1 MRADATSTKFCS
13 TTDSSSDNEVG
24 CGLTDLSISF
34 CFSDQDFR
42 VFSNTCQKKTKYV
55 PESER
60 RRERERRGNKLCRGP
75 NKEKERE
82 AERERK
88 CERNRESTSSWSI
101 RPAEYTYPI
110 PGQHLSS
117 VFVDNV
123 DVPRG
128 LHPSLS
134 IHLSWHCLIP
144 HYGDFHTTTLQ
155 TKMGFILSNSK
166 GTDTYMCHEISCIQ
180 TNVKY

>member
-60 RRERERRGNKLCRGP
+60 RKERERRGGP
-75 NKEKERE
+75 NR
-82 AERERK
+82 ERER
-88 CERNRESTSSWSI
+88 ENVRETEKAHQ
-101 RPAEYTYPI
+101 AEAFGQLNTPTLSLVNIWALFLWTMWMYP
-110 PGQHLSS
+110 G
-117 VFVDNV
+117 
-123 DVPRG
+123 G
-128 LHPSLS
+128 
-134 IHLSWHCLIP
+134 
-144 HYGDFHTTTLQ
+144 
-155 TKMGFILSNSK
+155 
-166 GTDTYMCHEISCIQ
+166 CIQ
-180 TNVKY
+180 ASPSTWAGTASSPIMVIFTRRHYRQKWGLFFQTQKALIHTCVMRLVAYRQM